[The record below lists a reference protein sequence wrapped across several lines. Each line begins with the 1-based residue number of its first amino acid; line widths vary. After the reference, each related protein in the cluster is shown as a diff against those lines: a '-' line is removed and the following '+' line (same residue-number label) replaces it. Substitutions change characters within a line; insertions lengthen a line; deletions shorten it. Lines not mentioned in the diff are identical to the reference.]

1 MTHHELYTQC
11 AKVLSL
17 TDCDNLLLVQVDEG
31 NEVDCEYAEDHD
43 PVLERHNLPSVYITS
58 RHLFSL
64 IADKR
69 GIARPPAHIQQVQG
83 RCFDGRHWN
92 LAVTVSCVGH
102 TRRHAADCIPPID
115 RGFATQTWPM

>member
-58 RHLFSL
+58 RYMLRSGKVMNW
-64 IADKR
+64 AE
-69 GIARPPAHIQQVQG
+69 
-83 RCFDGRHWN
+83 
-92 LAVTVSCVGH
+92 
-102 TRRHAADCIPPID
+102 
-115 RGFATQTWPM
+115 QTLYVKL